1 MRVSWHNKFFN
12 QSIASSTSILQIC
25 SHCLSSDKI
34 QKSCFRSNVPN
45 HFQFFFKCYQLAHNR
60 NKCNCVMVTE
70 NNKKRIISKRQT
82 KGTSARYETVTVS
95 QIKYSD
101 NSTLLENLLI
111 HECLI
116 VKRNPQNMS
125 IFVSD
130 KYAARGSY
138 VIIICSHGVNLW
150 ICSGGT
156 STTHICPWKNTS
168 RAINETGV
176 FFMLSKFRIIA

>member
-1 MRVSWHNKFFN
+1 
-12 QSIASSTSILQIC
+12 
-25 SHCLSSDKI
+25 
-34 QKSCFRSNVPN
+34 
-45 HFQFFFKCYQLAHNR
+45 
-60 NKCNCVMVTE
+60 MVTE

-138 VIIICSHGVNLW
+138 VIIICSHGVNL
-150 ICSGGT
+150 
-156 STTHICPWKNTS
+156 
-168 RAINETGV
+168 
-176 FFMLSKFRIIA
+176 